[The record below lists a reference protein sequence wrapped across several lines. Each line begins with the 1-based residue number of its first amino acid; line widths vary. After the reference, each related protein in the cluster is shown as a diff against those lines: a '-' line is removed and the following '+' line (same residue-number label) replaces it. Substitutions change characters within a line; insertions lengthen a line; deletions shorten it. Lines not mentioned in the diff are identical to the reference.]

1 MRVWRYCCFTS
12 VAVIVLS
19 ASLTLAAPT
28 YYTDLVSF
36 DAASVTTLA
45 EDFEDVA
52 PYNKDQAYASITLNG
67 ITYTGE
73 QSSNANVWVASPGY
87 TNFGLP
93 GATTSSVLTSTGPE
107 DFSVAFA
114 LAIPCTAL
122 GFDTYLN
129 QQADGSNGSATIEI
143 HGTGG
148 LLGTYVLTHDPTQIG
163 FFGVTSSEAIAKIRW
178 TTTYGEKINTGIDN
192 LRTGG
197 IIPAPGAVLLGA
209 LGTGLVG
216 WLRRRRAL

>member
-1 MRVWRYCCFTS
+1 MGVWRFCGLTS
-12 VAVIVLS
+12 VAVILLL
-19 ASLTLAAPT
+19 ANLTVAAPT
-28 YYTDLVSF
+28 YYTDFTLF
-36 DAASVTTLA
+36 DAASVTALT
-45 EDFEDVA
+45 EDFEDVT
-52 PYNKDQAYASITLNG
+52 PYNKDQAYASITLDG

-73 QSSNANVWVASPGY
+73 QPTGANVWVASPGY

-114 LAIPCTAL
+114 LAVPCTAL

-163 FFGVTSSEAIAKIRW
+163 FFGVTSGEPITKIRW

-192 LRTGG
+192 LRTGV
-197 IIPAPGAVLLGA
+197 IPAPGAILLGSF
-209 LGTGLVG
+209 GTALVG
-216 WLRRRRAL
+216 CLRRRRAF